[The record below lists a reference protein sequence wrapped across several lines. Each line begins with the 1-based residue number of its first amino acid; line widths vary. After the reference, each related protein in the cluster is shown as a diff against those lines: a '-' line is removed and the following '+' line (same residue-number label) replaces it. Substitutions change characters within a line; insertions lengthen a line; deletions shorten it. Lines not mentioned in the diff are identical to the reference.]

1 MSLAAVCQMNSGPD
15 HGKNLEQAR
24 ELVTRAAALGATFVS
39 LPENFELMASSAEK
53 REQAEAIEG
62 PTLTSLR
69 ELAKAL
75 GITLLCGSFAE
86 KTADPAKVYNT
97 SVVVGPSGHTLAI
110 YRKIHLFDVEL
121 NDGAT
126 YRESEVVLPG
136 RDTVTAETPLGRLG
150 LSVCYDLRFPEL
162 YRRLSSAGAVALA
175 VPAAFTLMTGKDHWE
190 VLLRARAIENQCYV
204 IAAAQHG
211 SHPGNR
217 LTYGHSMIVDPW
229 GTVLCCCP
237 DGPGVAVAE
246 IDPTALARIRS
257 SLPALKHR
265 RLDV

>member
-1 MSLAAVCQMNSGPD
+1 MPLAAVCQLNSGPD
-15 HGKNLEQAR
+15 HGKNLAQAC
-24 ELVTRAAALGATFVS
+24 ELVTRAAALGASLVS

-53 REQAEAIEG
+53 LAQAEALDG
-62 PTLTSLR
+62 PTLTTLR
-69 ELAKAL
+69 DLARAL

-86 KTADPAKVYNT
+86 KAEDPTKVYNT
-97 SVVVGPSGHTLAI
+97 SVVVGPDGAVLGI

-121 NDGAT
+121 NDGAK
-126 YRESEVVLPG
+126 YHESELVIPG
-136 RDTVTAETPLGRLG
+136 GDAVTAETALGRLG
-150 LSVCYDLRFPEL
+150 MSVCYDLRFPEL
-162 YRRLSSAGAVALA
+162 YRRLSSAGALLLS

-246 IDPTALARIRS
+246 IDKTALTRVRAA
-257 SLPALKHR
+257 LPALKHR